1 MLCRKLTTTIFSLL
15 IVSIIFIS
23 TTTASEKEG
32 VHLKFSLEAQPVTVT
47 VSGKVTDK
55 ITGEPIANAF
65 VRGHLV
71 IWKYDGP
78 DLFEKCPYLET
89 ITDTEGNYQLQFITP
104 LTTSGPMKG
113 KDNFCVYVNA
123 EGYETKPK
131 YSRPKVTPDNT
142 NYTDFN
148 FELGPGKSVKGVVV
162 NEQNTPIEGARVRV
176 QNGLNGDWN
185 FFGSLGE
192 AFTEKDGSFEV
203 WFGSDDQY
211 QTSNPWLCILKEG
224 QGAGFYWDILNK
236 DDMGMLMLSSCG
248 SISGKVVDTRGRGI
262 ANCEVSVR
270 GYPCDVIA
278 KTLTD
283 NDGNYLL
290 RGIPGDPS
298 IIEFYTKKNK
308 SYMDI
313 WGKVKVYA
321 DVNPMMNLRDV
332 PQYEIM
338 AQDGKTITGPDF
350 VVGAASSVS
359 GKLDISQ
366 NTFGLGGLMV
376 RLDYSWHNMVEV
388 DADGNFYFP
397 FVSAGK
403 HRLTVYLPHNLRYDR
418 GIGQTEIEVT
428 EGEPIKDIQIQLED
442 LTELR
447 VQYLDVDGNPLE
459 GITAGATWSKSGDGG
474 WTEGTKSDKDGWA
487 VLYLY
492 ADSIQYVRG
501 FDHAGDLVAEGF
513 ETVEPRAG
521 QIIDNLQI
529 VMVPAG
535 SISGQIINENNE
547 SLAETEINC
556 KLDFADGTKKEYRM
570 KTDSAGWLEIDR
582 LTPGIVR
589 LSMETGPVIFDDVL
603 GGSFELKPGE
613 RKNLGKM
620 MLRNGLDMEKTI
632 SEKQA
637 TAMEHPEEIVEAAEQ
652 LFEKIRNADYEHF
665 LKKGAHWSSFPI
677 VGYYQTH
684 HWFDVLVKWICTT
697 FKDNPI
703 VQVELGEV
711 FKNPEVINQKTGLPT
726 VPYKLTLKDGTVLE
740 GNLPFEYNF
749 DGGKGHWH
757 GIHGIDWH
765 IKEE

>member
-1 MLCRKLTTTIFSLL
+1 MPCKKLTATIFGLL
-15 IVSIIFIS
+15 IVSIILVNA
-23 TTTASEKEG
+23 TTASEKEG
-32 VHLKFSLEAQPVTVT
+32 MHLGFSLEAQPVTVT

-55 ITGEPIANAF
+55 TTGEPIASAL
-65 VRGHLV
+65 VRGHVV
-71 IWKYDGP
+71 IWKYRGP

-89 ITDTEGNYQLQFITP
+89 TTDTTGNYQLQFVSP

-113 KDNFCVYVNA
+113 KDGLCVYVSA
-123 EGYETKPK
+123 AGYETKPK
-131 YSRPKVTPDNT
+131 YGRPAVTPGNT
-142 NYTDFN
+142 NYPDFN
-148 FELGPGKSVKGVVV
+148 FELGPGKLVKGIVVD
-162 NEQNTPIEGARVRV
+162 EQNIPVEGARVRV
-176 QNGLNGDWN
+176 QNGSNGDWN

-192 AFTEKDGSFEV
+192 TFTEKDGSFEV
-203 WFGSDDQY
+203 WFGSDNEY
-211 QTSNPWLCILKEG
+211 QTPDPWLCILKEG

-236 DDMGMLMLSSCG
+236 DDMGTLGLSSGG
-248 SISGKVVDTRGRGI
+248 SISGRIVDTRGNGI

-270 GYPCDVIA
+270 GFPCDVIA

-290 RGIPGDPS
+290 QGIPGDPG
-298 IIEFYTKKNK
+298 IVEFYKKKNK
-308 SYMDI
+308 RYMDI

-338 AQDGKTITGPDF
+338 AQDGKTITGPDL
-350 VVGAASSVS
+350 VVGAAGSVS
-359 GKLDISQ
+359 GKLATSQ
-366 NTFGLGGLMV
+366 NTFGPDGLMV
-376 RLDYSWHNMVEV
+376 RLDYSWDNMVEV

-397 FVSAGK
+397 FVSTGK
-403 HRLTVYLPHNLRYDR
+403 HRLTAYLPHNLRYDR
-418 GIGQTEIEVT
+418 GIGQTEIEVK
-428 EGEPIKDIQIQLED
+428 GKPVKDIQIQLED
-442 LTELR
+442 LAELR
-447 VQYLDVDGNPLE
+447 VQYLDSDGNPLE

-492 ADSIQYVRG
+492 AEGTQYVRG
-501 FDHAGDLVAEGF
+501 FDFAGDLVAEGF
-513 ETVEPRAG
+513 ETAEPQAG
-521 QIIDNLQI
+521 QIMDNLQI

-535 SISGQIINENNE
+535 SISGQLVNENNE
-547 SLAETEINC
+547 PFAETDVIC
-556 KLDFADGTKKEYRM
+556 KLDFADGVQKEHRL
-570 KTDSAGWLEIDR
+570 KTDSAGRFGIDR
-582 LTPGIVR
+582 LTPGIVK
-589 LSMETGPVIFDDVL
+589 LSMEIDSVIFDDVL
-603 GGSFELKPGE
+603 GESFEIKPGSG
-613 RKNLGKM
+613 RDLGRII
-620 MLRNGLDMEKTI
+620 LGNGLDMEKTI
-632 SEKQA
+632 RDKHA
-637 TAMEHPEEIVEAAEQ
+637 GAMEHPKEIVQAAEQ
-652 LFEKIRNADYEHF
+652 FFEKIRNADYEHF
-665 LKKGAHWSSFPI
+665 LEKGAHWSSFPI

-726 VPYKLTLKDGTVLE
+726 IPYKLTLKDGSVLE